1 MWSNSM
7 IMSVSMTVERSS
19 FSSNFDRFRHV
30 DSEYDIVKSDLVID
44 SWFPKK
50 NL

>member
-1 MWSNSM
+1 M
-7 IMSVSMTVERSS
+7 IINVSMTVEKWYGSLI
-19 FSSNFDRFRHV
+19 FGDFRHV

-44 SWFPKK
+44 SAFPKK